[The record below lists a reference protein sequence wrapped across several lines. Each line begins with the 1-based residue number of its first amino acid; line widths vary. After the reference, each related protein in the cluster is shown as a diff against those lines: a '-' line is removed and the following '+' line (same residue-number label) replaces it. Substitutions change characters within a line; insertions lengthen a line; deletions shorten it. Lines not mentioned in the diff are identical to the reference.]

1 MQNVSAGEKVLVT
14 GGTGT
19 LGGALV
25 PTLLTAGCSVTVLSR
40 DENKQGELA
49 KVWPGVKWIL
59 GDVRDATVCRDAV
72 RGQDLVIHAASLKY
86 VDRSEVETGAY
97 ASVNV
102 GGTAAILDACL
113 SEPSVRRVVGIS
125 TDKACDPINAYGM
138 TKALLEKMFM
148 EAHHR
153 RRSADGA
160 QYTVCRYG
168 NVIGSRGSVVL
179 KWQAARNGG
188 RIMVTDPEMTRFFF
202 TVTDAVNL
210 IDTTIAEPGGAIV
223 SFAMPSA
230 RLGDLAALWSPDYE
244 VLGPRPGEKTHEG
257 LISERE
263 MPFTSLNQEG
273 VFILRTTGVKQ
284 SQAAQSET
292 ASNWN
297 DDRFRWRKPRYDSEL
312 ARRITGAELA
322 NLTAEWRS

>member
-1 MQNVSAGEKVLVT
+1 MKNVSVGEKVLVT

-19 LGGALV
+19 LGGELV
-25 PTLLTAGCSVTVLSR
+25 PALLRRGASVTVLSR

-49 KVWPGVKWIL
+49 KAWPGVRWIL

-72 RGQDLVIHAASLKY
+72 RNQDLVIHAASLKY
-86 VDRSEVETGAY
+86 VDRSEMETGVY
-97 ASVNV
+97 ASVNI

-113 SEPSVRRVVGIS
+113 SERSVRRVVGIS

-148 EAHHR
+148 EAQYR
-153 RRSADGA
+153 RRAEGGADF
-160 QYTVCRYG
+160 TVCRYG

-179 KWQAARNGG
+179 RWQEALRKGLP
-188 RIMVTDPEMTRFFF
+188 IKVTDPEMTRFFF
-202 TVTDAVNL
+202 TVQDAVSL
-210 IDTTIAEPGGAIV
+210 IDTTIAQPGGAIV

-230 RLGDLAALWSPDYE
+230 RLGDLASLWSPDYE

-263 MPFTSLNQEG
+263 MPFTSATYDG
-273 VFILRTTGVKQ
+273 VLIMRPTGPMPQRRPKW
-284 SQAAQSET
+284 T
-292 ASNWN
+292 
-297 DDRFRWRKPRYDSEL
+297 RYDSDM

-322 NLTAEWRS
+322 ELTKEWRS

>member
-1 MQNVSAGEKVLVT
+1 MQNVSAGENVLVT

-25 PTLLTAGCSVTVLSR
+25 PTLLAAKCSVTVLSR

-59 GDVRDATVCRDAV
+59 GDVRDSTVCRDAV

-102 GGTAAILDACL
+102 NGTAAILDACL

-179 KWQAARNGG
+179 RWQEALRNGVA
-188 RIMVTDPEMTRFFF
+188 IKVTDPDMTRFFF
-202 TVTDAVNL
+202 TVKDAVNL
-210 IDTTIAEPGGAIV
+210 IDTTIEEPGGGIV

-230 RLGDLAALWSPDYE
+230 QIGRAH
-244 VLGPRPGEKTHEG
+244 V
-257 LISERE
+257 
-263 MPFTSLNQEG
+263 
-273 VFILRTTGVKQ
+273 
-284 SQAAQSET
+284 
-292 ASNWN
+292 
-297 DDRFRWRKPRYDSEL
+297 
-312 ARRITGAELA
+312 
-322 NLTAEWRS
+322 

>member
-1 MQNVSAGEKVLVT
+1 MT

-19 LGGALV
+19 LGGELV
-25 PTLLTAGCSVTVLSR
+25 PALLRRGASVTVLSR

-49 KVWPGVKWIL
+49 KVWQRGVRWIL

-86 VDRSEVETGAY
+86 VDRSEIETGAY
-97 ASVNV
+97 ASVNI

-113 SEPSVRRVVGIS
+113 SERSVRRVVGIS

-148 EAHHR
+148 EAQYR
-153 RRSADGA
+153 RRAEGGADF
-160 QYTVCRYG
+160 TVCRYG

-179 KWQAARNGG
+179 RWQDALRKGLP
-188 RIMVTDPEMTRFFF
+188 IKVTDQEMTRFFF
-202 TVTDAVNL
+202 TVQDAVSL
-210 IDTTIAEPGGAIV
+210 IDATIAQPGGAIV

-230 RLGDLAALWSPDYE
+230 RLGDLASLWSPDYE
-244 VLGPRPGEKTHEG
+244 ILGPRPGEKTHEG

-263 MPFTSLNQEG
+263 MPFTFATDDG
-273 VFILRTTGVKQ
+273 VLIMRPFGMYPARRP
-284 SQAAQSET
+284 A
-292 ASNWN
+292 W
-297 DDRFRWRKPRYDSEL
+297 PRYDSEM

-322 NLTAEWRS
+322 ELTAGWRS